1 MRKRAVLFDLDGTLL
16 DTAPDLHRALN
27 VVLESNAC
35 KTISLDQARPVA
47 SHGATGLLRLGF
59 GDAYAEANREKLR
72 QQFLHAYAADVSS
85 RTRYFAGIETLLRD
99 LTDAGIP
106 YGIVTNK
113 PTQFTQSLL
122 PAFPLLARSAAVVCG
137 DTLTV
142 AKPDPAPLIHAA
154 ELLDIEPSHCWYV
167 GDAERDIIAG
177 RRAGMTT
184 VLARYGYLTREDL
197 AADWQADFSVQHADE
212 VLSLLSR

>member
-1 MRKRAVLFDLDGTLL
+1 MRTGAVLFDLDGTLL

-27 VVLESNAC
+27 SVLDTHAYA
-35 KTISLDQARPVA
+35 TISLEQARPVA

-59 GDAYAEANREKLR
+59 GDEYAEANREKLR
-72 QQFLHAYAADVSS
+72 QQFLSAYAEDISS
-85 RTRYFAGIETLLRD
+85 RTRYFAGVETLLRD
-99 LTDAGIP
+99 LTDAGIA

-122 PAFPLLARSAAVVCG
+122 PGFPLLAKAAAVVCG
-137 DTLTV
+137 DTLQV

-154 ELLDIEPSHCWYV
+154 EQLAMNPAECWYI

-177 RRAGMTT
+177 RRAGMKT

-197 AADWQADFSVQHADE
+197 AADWQADFNVEHADQI
-212 VLSLLSR
+212 LALLSR

>member
-1 MRKRAVLFDLDGTLL
+1 MAQTAVLFDLDGTLL

-27 VVLESNAC
+27 SVLASHAYA
-35 KTISLDQARPVA
+35 TVSLDDARPVA

-72 QQFLHAYAADVSS
+72 QQFLSAYAEDVSS
-85 RTRYFAGIETLLRD
+85 RTGYFAGVETLLRD
-99 LTDAGIP
+99 LADAGIA

-122 PAFPLLARSAAVVCG
+122 PAFPLLSRSATVVCG
-137 DTLTV
+137 DTLPV

-154 ELLDIEPSHCWYV
+154 EQLEIDPTECWYI

-177 RRAGMTT
+177 RRAGMKT

-197 AADWQADFSVQHADE
+197 AADWQADFSVEHASE
-212 VLSLLSR
+212 ILQLISR